1 MLRLRR
7 EDLLDPA
14 LPDHGAVAASES
26 DVGEQLDEIRAPHS
40 GSVDQVLPLAAAVQP
55 TRDRDL
61 AELELRELAVRV
73 VEQELD
79 LAPVGRG
86 TARGAR
92 EEHVVGLLRAQ
103 LRRRKRPR
111 GPEQGI
117 RDVRLPRPVRPHD
130 HGDATLEANLDRI
143 GERLEAAQLDRAEVH
158 AGRTLAAEADDLRVR
173 CQSGRG
179 LGGQARARSLRR
191 ALLYRRAVAEPA
203 STSTRLASGE
213 SWSARIASPKSPLV
227 HRWFLPQ

>member
-1 MLRLRR
+1 PSRLELSEPRRFLEQRPPMLRLRG

-14 LPDHGAVAASES
+14 LPDHGAVAAPES
-26 DVGEQLDEIRAPHS
+26 DVCEQLDEIRAPHS
-40 GSVDQVLPLAAAVQP
+40 GPVDEVLAFAAPVQP
-55 TRDRDL
+55 ASDRDL

-86 TARGAR
+86 TARGPR

-103 LRRRKRPR
+103 LRRRKRSR

-117 RDVRLPRPVRPHD
+117 RDVRLPRPIRPHD

-158 AGRTLAAEADDLRVR
+158 AGRTLAAEAADLRTR
-173 CQSGRG
+173 CQSGQRTRG
-179 LGGQARARSLRR
+179 
-191 ALLYRRAVAEPA
+191 
-203 STSTRLASGE
+203 SGE
-213 SWSARIASPKSPLV
+213 STLAQTTGLYRLGALSERA
-227 HRWFLPQ
+227 